1 MILLSLPTGRQ
12 AVLKQTVKKQSRVAL
27 FLVILLGTQKKNPG
41 VGWSKRRTRVW
52 DGIPHLFTLCL
63 SDRVT
68 FFYHKRK

>member
-41 VGWSKRRTRVW
+41 VGWNPTSLHFMSFRQSYFLLPQKK
-52 DGIPHLFTLCL
+52 
-63 SDRVT
+63 VT
-68 FFYHKRK
+68 KERWP